1 MYSIKKIFGPTIQ
14 GEGSMTGTVCFFI
27 RFAGCNR
34 WDGRM
39 ETRNESECPFCDT
52 DFYKGDKLSIE
63 DIILQL
69 KELDTKTEWI
79 TLSGGEPSLQLVK
92 KPKLI
97 YDLKKEGYKL
107 AIETNG
113 SINNKIFESL
123 DYVTL
128 SPKQIYEDTLL
139 RKCDTLKL
147 LYPHPNPDII
157 PSNFENIQAEH
168 YYLQP
173 IEPVMLN
180 SNKLNQ
186 WKDNTKRTI
195 DYCYKNPKWKLSAQV
210 HKWLDLE

>member
-34 WDGRM
+34 WDGRI

-52 DFYKGDKLSIE
+52 DFYKGDKLSIN
-63 DIILQL
+63 DILFQL
-69 KELDTKTEWI
+69 KELDTKTKWI

-92 KPKLI
+92 KPDLI
-97 YDLKKEGYKL
+97 YALKNEGYKL

-113 SINNKIFESL
+113 SVNNKIFEL
-123 DYVTL
+123 LNHVTL

-139 RKCDTLKL
+139 RKCNTLKL
-147 LYPHPNPDII
+147 LFPHPNPDII

-180 SNKLNQ
+180 NNKLNQ

>member
-1 MYSIKKIFGPTIQ
+1 MK
-14 GEGSMTGTVCFFI
+14 
-27 RFAGCNR
+27 N
-34 WDGRM
+34 
-39 ETRNESECPFCDT
+39 
-52 DFYKGDKLSIE
+52 
-63 DIILQL
+63 
-69 KELDTKTEWI
+69 
-79 TLSGGEPSLQLVK
+79 
-92 KPKLI
+92 
-97 YDLKKEGYKL
+97 EGYKL

-113 SINNKIFESL
+113 SINDNKHKIFKYI
-123 DYVTL
+123 DHVTL

-173 IEPVMLN
+173 IEPIMLN
-180 SNKLNQ
+180 NNKLEQ